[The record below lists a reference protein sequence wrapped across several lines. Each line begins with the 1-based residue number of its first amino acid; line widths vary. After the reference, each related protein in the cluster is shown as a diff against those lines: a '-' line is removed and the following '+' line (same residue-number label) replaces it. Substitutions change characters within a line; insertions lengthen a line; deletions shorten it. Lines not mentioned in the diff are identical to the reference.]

1 MLSSLVKLQNKCRF
15 VLIKIIFM
23 RKSILLCLFSLLFLC
38 ANAQVIPKE
47 NAGLESLKTQQDL
60 IILNLDKH
68 HKEYKFGWL
77 MQLGGVLLSTIAV
90 STPSTEDDIL
100 SFYGGLISIAGG
112 ILVLDS
118 DKWFSRKNIHPDSQY
133 NKMQLELKQLRKQV
147 SQVSRKLETPSE
159 VTEEVINTPEPIVVK
174 EIKLKPGLYY
184 NGVKCKII
192 EKSTDKVRIKYLN
205 ETGRAFDKK
214 WVNETELITVF

>member
-1 MLSSLVKLQNKCRF
+1 MKKSLLLS
-15 VLIKIIFM
+15 
-23 RKSILLCLFSLLFLC
+23 LFSLLFLC
-38 ANAQVIPKE
+38 ANAQVIPQE

-68 HKEYKFGWL
+68 HKEYKIGWL

-90 STPSTEDDIL
+90 STPSIEDDIL

-118 DKWFSRKNIHPDSQY
+118 DKWFSRKNTQHNFQY
-133 NKMQLELKQLRKQV
+133 NKMQLELDQLRNQV
-147 SQVSRKLETPSE
+147 NQVSRNSETPSE

-192 EKSTDKVRIKYLN
+192 EKSKDQVRIKDLN

-214 WVNETELITVF
+214 WVNNTELMTVF

>member
-1 MLSSLVKLQNKCRF
+1 MKKSLLLS
-15 VLIKIIFM
+15 
-23 RKSILLCLFSLLFLC
+23 LFSLLFLC
-38 ANAQVIPKE
+38 ANAQVIPQE

-68 HKEYKFGWL
+68 HKEYKIGWL

-90 STPSTEDDIL
+90 STPSIEDDIL

-118 DKWFSRKNIHPDSQY
+118 DKWFSRKNTQHNFQY
-133 NKMQLELKQLRKQV
+133 NKMQLELDQLRNQV
-147 SQVSRKLETPSE
+147 NQVSRNSETPSE
-159 VTEEVINTPEPIVVK
+159 VTEEVINTPKPILLK

-192 EKSTDKVRIKYLN
+192 EKSKDQVRIKYLN

-214 WVNETELITVF
+214 WVNKTELITVF

>member
-1 MLSSLVKLQNKCRF
+1 MKKSLLLS
-15 VLIKIIFM
+15 
-23 RKSILLCLFSLLFLC
+23 LFSLLFLC
-38 ANAQVIPKE
+38 ANAQVIPQE

-68 HKEYKFGWL
+68 HKEYKIGWL

-90 STPSTEDDIL
+90 STPSIEDDIL

-118 DKWFSRKNIHPDSQY
+118 DKWFSRKNTQHNFQY
-133 NKMQLELKQLRKQV
+133 NKMQLELDQLRNQV
-147 SQVSRKLETPSE
+147 NQVSRNSETPSE
-159 VTEEVINTPEPIVVK
+159 VTEEVINTPEPILLK

-192 EKSTDKVRIKYLN
+192 EKSKDQVRIKYLN

-214 WVNETELITVF
+214 WVNKTELITVF

>member
-1 MLSSLVKLQNKCRF
+1 MKKSLLLS
-15 VLIKIIFM
+15 
-23 RKSILLCLFSLLFLC
+23 LFSLLFLC
-38 ANAQVIPKE
+38 ANAQVIPQE

-68 HKEYKFGWL
+68 HKEYKIGWL

-90 STPSTEDDIL
+90 STPSIEDDIL

-118 DKWFSRKNIHPDSQY
+118 DKWFSRKHTQHNFQY
-133 NKMQLELKQLRKQV
+133 NKMQLELDQLRNQV
-147 SQVSRKLETPSE
+147 NQVSRNSETPSE
-159 VTEEVINTPEPIVVK
+159 VTEEVINTPEPILLK

-192 EKSTDKVRIKYLN
+192 EKSKDQVRIKYLN

-214 WVNETELITVF
+214 WVNNTELMTVF

>member
-1 MLSSLVKLQNKCRF
+1 MKKSLLLS
-15 VLIKIIFM
+15 
-23 RKSILLCLFSLLFLC
+23 LFSLLFLC
-38 ANAQVIPKE
+38 ANAQVIPQE

-68 HKEYKFGWL
+68 HKEYKIGWL

-90 STPSTEDDIL
+90 STPSIEDDIL

-118 DKWFSRKNIHPDSQY
+118 DKWFSRKHTQHNFQY
-133 NKMQLELKQLRKQV
+133 NKMQLELDQLRNQV
-147 SQVSRKLETPSE
+147 NQVSRNSETPSE

-192 EKSTDKVRIKYLN
+192 EKSKDQVRIKHLN

-214 WVNETELITVF
+214 WVNNTELMTVF

>member
-1 MLSSLVKLQNKCRF
+1 MKKSLLLS
-15 VLIKIIFM
+15 
-23 RKSILLCLFSLLFLC
+23 LFSLLFLC
-38 ANAQVIPKE
+38 ANAQVIPQE

-68 HKEYKFGWL
+68 HKEYKIGWL

-90 STPSTEDDIL
+90 STPSIEDDIL

-118 DKWFSRKNIHPDSQY
+118 DKWFSRKNTQHNFQY
-133 NKMQLELKQLRKQV
+133 NKMQLELDQLRNQV
-147 SQVSRKLETPSE
+147 NQVSRNSETPSD
-159 VTEEVINTPEPIVVK
+159 VTEEVINTPEPILLK

-192 EKSTDKVRIKYLN
+192 EKSKDQVRIKYLN

-214 WVNETELITVF
+214 WVNKTELITVF

>member
-1 MLSSLVKLQNKCRF
+1 MKKSLLLS
-15 VLIKIIFM
+15 
-23 RKSILLCLFSLLFLC
+23 LFSLLFLC
-38 ANAQVIPKE
+38 ANAQVIPQE

-68 HKEYKFGWL
+68 HKEYKIGWL

-90 STPSTEDDIL
+90 STPSIEDDIL

-118 DKWFSRKNIHPDSQY
+118 DKWFSRKHTQHNFQY
-133 NKMQLELKQLRKQV
+133 NKMQLELDQLRNQV
-147 SQVSRKLETPSE
+147 NQVSRNSETPSE

-192 EKSTDKVRIKYLN
+192 EKSKDQVRIKYLN

-214 WVNETELITVF
+214 WVNNTELMTVF

>member
-1 MLSSLVKLQNKCRF
+1 MKKSLLLS
-15 VLIKIIFM
+15 I
-23 RKSILLCLFSLLFLC
+23 FSLLFLC
-38 ANAQVIPKE
+38 ANAQVIPQE

-68 HKEYKFGWL
+68 HKEYKIGWL

-90 STPSTEDDIL
+90 STPSIEDDIL

-118 DKWFSRKNIHPDSQY
+118 DKWFSRKNTQHNFQY
-133 NKMQLELKQLRKQV
+133 NKMQLELDQLRNQV
-147 SQVSRKLETPSE
+147 NQVSRNSETPSE

-174 EIKLKPGLYY
+174 EIKLNPGLYY

-192 EKSTDKVRIKYLN
+192 EKSKDQVRIKYLN

-214 WVNETELITVF
+214 WVNNTELITVF